1 MEKVVSAKRQKD
13 IQWSGGKTGRCRVSK
28 SKVKKKK
35 FKGNINKH
43 IRGQLRWDRE
53 LTTVF
58 VKEELV
64 SGGHKILDK
73 ISEEEVGVLYLA
85 VWCSQ

>member
-1 MEKVVSAKRQKD
+1 ME
-13 IQWSGGKTGRCRVSK
+13 WGKNREMSCLEVQGE
-28 SKVKKKK
+28 KKKK

-73 ISEEEVGVLYLA
+73 ISEEEMGVLYLA